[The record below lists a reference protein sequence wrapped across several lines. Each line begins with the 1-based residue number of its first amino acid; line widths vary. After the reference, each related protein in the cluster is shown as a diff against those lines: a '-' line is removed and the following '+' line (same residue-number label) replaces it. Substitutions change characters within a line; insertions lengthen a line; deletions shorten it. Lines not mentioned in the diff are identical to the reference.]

1 MAKDRVVWDLAISLQ
16 ELLRSRVS
24 LPDGRAVRFVVD
36 LPGGDD
42 DAEGERPVVYVSLYE
57 VEENVQGRR
66 MEKTLAATVEEDGDL
81 YEYYR
86 FPPLPVHFRFVLSC
100 IGRTREEEHLLLGQF
115 LRIVHD
121 HPVLQGDGLV
131 KGDSVGPEEKI
142 HLGVRS
148 QWTLEAQSRF
158 WLALGQK
165 FRPSVSCQLSVNVD
179 SERRERVVRVKE
191 RVVEVKRNVVSS

>member
-1 MAKDRVVWDLAISLQ
+1 
-16 ELLRSRVS
+16 
-24 LPDGRAVRFVVD
+24 
-36 LPGGDD
+36 
-42 DAEGERPVVYVSLYE
+42 
-57 VEENVQGRR
+57 
-66 MEKTLAATVEEDGDL
+66 
-81 YEYYR
+81 
-86 FPPLPVHFRFVLSC
+86 
-100 IGRTREEEHLLLGQF
+100 
-115 LRIVHD
+115 
-121 HPVLQGDGLV
+121 VLQGDGLV